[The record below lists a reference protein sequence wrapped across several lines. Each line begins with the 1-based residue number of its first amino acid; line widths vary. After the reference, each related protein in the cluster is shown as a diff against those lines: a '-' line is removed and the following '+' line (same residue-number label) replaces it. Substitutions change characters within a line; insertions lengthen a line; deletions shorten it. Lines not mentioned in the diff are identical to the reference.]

1 VAEVFFE
8 KHYVLSTP
16 NFARRPVPYYAERT
30 ILAPVKGVTN
40 VRLGRLPIERID
52 LRGQRGFASQLRKG
66 STFSSFYVPIRR
78 TQGDALHLFNQ
89 VSFGSK
95 PWGVTFEDSL
105 PRLISLA
112 PNNPVRA
119 FLRTYLLSEHCK
131 FILAISDWARTNF
144 LNTLTIDQQELVK
157 SKLFVLPPYQD
168 LTTAIPQSAL
178 ADSDTLTLAFV
189 GHDFFRKGGEALLRA
204 VECSGEE
211 LNFRVIV
218 IGRIAGND
226 YATRYLDDVYMNDVR
241 RRLSENPRVS
251 WRTVLPNEEVLR
263 LLSTAHLGVL
273 PTMADSYGYSLLEA
287 MSLGL
292 AVIGTN
298 VQAGIEINADGVGW
312 RLDLPL
318 REDGYWAG
326 LGQDSV
332 RAYDDSIEQL
342 SLGIVTAI
350 RALRDDANIL
360 PQYSRNA
367 LSRVQRVHYHE
378 RDSKM
383 REILAATL

>member
-1 VAEVFFE
+1 MAEDYST
-8 KHYVLSTP
+8 KRYVLSTP
-16 NFARRPVPYYAERT
+16 YFARRPVAYYTERT
-30 ILAPVKGVTN
+30 VLAPVTGVTN
-40 VRLGRLPIERID
+40 ICVGRLPIERIE
-52 LRGQRGFASQLRKG
+52 LRGQSGFASRLRKG

-78 TQGDALHLFNQ
+78 SQGDALHLFNQ

-105 PRLISLA
+105 PRLISLG
-112 PNNPVRA
+112 PDNPVRDL
-119 FLRTYLLSEHCK
+119 LRKYLLSRHCK

-144 LNTLTIDQQELVK
+144 LSTLTIDQQELVGK
-157 SKLFVLPPYQD
+157 KLFVLPPFQD
-168 LTTAIPQSAL
+168 LTTAIPQSAV
-178 ADSDTLTLAFV
+178 ADGDALTLAFV

-204 VECSGEE
+204 VERSGEE
-211 LNFRVIV
+211 LNFKAIV
-218 IGRIAGND
+218 IGRVAGND
-226 YATRYLDDVYMNDVR
+226 YATRYLDDVYMDGVR
-241 RRLSENPRVS
+241 RRLAENPRVS
-251 WRTVLPNEEVLR
+251 WQTVLPNAEVLR

-273 PTMADSYGYSLLEA
+273 PTMADSYGYSLLES

-298 VQAGIEINADGVGW
+298 VQASKEINAEGVGW

-318 REDGYWAG
+318 SDDGYWAG
-326 LGQDSV
+326 IANGSKG
-332 RAYDDSIEQL
+332 AYEDAVEQL
-342 SLGIVTAI
+342 SLGVVTAI
-350 RALRDDANIL
+350 RALRNDANIL

-367 LSRVQRVHYHE
+367 LSRVRSVHYHE

>member
-1 VAEVFFE
+1 VAEDFIE
-8 KHYVLSTP
+8 KRYILSTP
-16 NFARRPVPYYAERT
+16 NFARRPVPYYTERT
-30 ILAPVKGVTN
+30 ILAPVTGVTN
-40 VRLGRLPIERID
+40 VLLGRLPIERID

-78 TQGDALHLFNQ
+78 MQGDALHLFNQ

-105 PRLISLA
+105 PWLISLS
-112 PNNPVRA
+112 PNNPVRG
-119 FLRTYLLSEHCK
+119 FLRRYPLSEHCK

-144 LNTLTIDQQELVK
+144 LKTLTIEQQELVRN
-157 SKLFVLPPYQD
+157 KLFVLPPYQD

-178 ADSDTLTLAFV
+178 ADSDSLTLAFV

-204 VECSGEE
+204 VERSGEE

-226 YATRYLDDVYMNDVR
+226 YATRYLDDIYMEGVK
-241 RRLSENPRVS
+241 RRLSENPRVT
-251 WRTVLPNEEVLR
+251 WRTILPNEEVLR

-298 VQAGIEINADGVGW
+298 VQAGGEINAEGVGW

-318 REDGYWAG
+318 SEDGYWAG
-326 LGQDSV
+326 LAQESIRAYEDSV
-332 RAYDDSIEQL
+332 EQL
-342 SLGIVTAI
+342 SLGIVAAV
-350 RALRDDANIL
+350 RALRVDANIL

-367 LSRVQRVHYHE
+367 LSKVRRVHYYE